1 MNSQGFNAITA
12 NTITLPEYNQSSD
25 DVDFS
30 FYGNG
35 TFIVPTANVPD
46 RLNGISGFVLTA
58 QNEDGKLV
66 WQDPTQLG
74 ISLEDLSDVRI
85 TNRIPNDIVVFDGDF
100 WVNQQIDTSGI
111 KILNGLSTAI
121 QNFQIGN
128 SGSNFNISS
137 VLSTHTFNIPDSS
150 SVNRGLLTPVDWN
163 IFNNK
168 LSTFLTDG
176 MVLIGDTL
184 NVAQEHVIFGDATL
198 TNTGILTLE
207 PSGVIANSYTLTNVI
222 VDSKGRIT
230 SASDGNAI
238 TSLNSLTDYTQFLV
252 TGTSGSDFNITQYG
266 GNTHNFNLPNSST
279 STRGALTSTDWNT
292 FNDKLTSTLAD
303 GDIFVGNDSGIATA
317 QTMDGDASISNTG
330 ILTLKTIIGVEG
342 DYTNANISV
351 DSKGRVIVAE
361 SGLTSNG
368 ILSIN
373 LLVNQHQTLVT
384 GSDTGVGFTDFAIL
398 SSGNTHTFNLPN
410 SSTSTR
416 GALTSTDWNTF
427 NNKLSSTL
435 TDKKIFIGN
444 GGGIAEEQ
452 EIYGDATLAND
463 GLLSLSNILS
473 VPPVTYTNA
482 NITVDSKG
490 RVTFAED
497 GSSSGGILSINT
509 LIAAEQSLLTT
520 ASGNDFNITQSG
532 IDTHN
537 FNLPNSSTIT
547 RGALTSTD
555 WNIFNDKL
563 SSTLANKK
571 IFIGNV
577 IGIATAQDVDGDAT
591 ISNTGILTL
600 SSIITAG
607 SYTNANITVDS
618 KGRITTASNGPDIGI
633 TTINTLTSTSQ
644 TLVVGTSG
652 TNFNISSSISTHT
665 FNIPDA
671 SGSVGNKGL
680 LTSTQFNTFNNK
692 LSSTLANGK
701 IFIGNGSNTA
711 TVQDITGDAMISITG
726 VLTLTTLLV
735 NPINPYTN
743 ATISVDAKGRVIS
756 ISSGSP
762 PATPATPFNSVQF
775 NNGGSFGGTSS
786 LTWNSGTLNVNN
798 TITNTTGNLNLT
810 ATGKIT
816 AVSGVTNAIEITS
829 GAGSGS
835 TPAGNITIIAGVGG
849 TSSNGGSINIISGNG
864 GSFSGSGGNCNITA
878 GSGNSGNGNVNISSG
893 SPSGSVN
900 VNING
905 STGGCYFYQN
915 GNSVLKIPTVQ
926 PVNTNYSLMNSDT
939 NGTSYW
945 GLRDYANIQ
954 LSTSTQSMALGND
967 ALFTTFFSSSG
978 FNNFDNNCIVL
989 TANKL
994 YSITFFTRVQ
1004 IAISSTI
1011 AGYQFRSS
1019 STNSFSV
1026 LTALG
1031 PRTYSRDTGVSS
1043 AFNNV
1048 DNVSFVYSTYSSA
1061 NRFLRVRLIEGA
1073 SAVVL
1078 QQLGS
1083 GVTIS
1088 QM

>member
-74 ISLEDLSDVRI
+74 ISLEDLADVRI

-176 MVLIGDTL
+176 NIFIGDAL

-252 TGTSGSDFNITQYG
+252 TGTSGSDFNITQSG
-266 GNTHNFNLPNSST
+266 GNTHNFNIPDSST

-292 FNDKLTSTLAD
+292 FNNKLTSSLSI
-303 GDIFVGNDSGIATA
+303 GKIFIGNTFNIATE
-317 QTMDGDASISNTG
+317 QTVDGDASISDTG

-373 LLVNQHQTLVT
+373 LLVAQHQTLVT
-384 GSDTGVGFTDFAIL
+384 GSSTGVGFTDFAII
-398 SSGNTHTFNLPN
+398 SSVNTHTFNLPD
-410 SSTSTR
+410 SSISTR

-463 GLLSLSNILS
+463 GLLNLSNVLL

-490 RVTFAED
+490 RVISAAD

-509 LIAAEQSLLTT
+509 LISSDQYLSTGT
-520 ASGNDFNITQSG
+520 SGSDFNITQSG
-532 IDTHN
+532 GNTHT
-537 FNLPNSSTIT
+537 FNLPDSSTST

-563 SSTLANKK
+563 SSTLADKK

-577 IGIATAQDVDGDAT
+577 IGIATAQTMDGDAT
-591 ISNTGILTL
+591 ISNTGSLTL

-680 LTSTQFNTFNNK
+680 LTSTQFNTFNDK
-692 LSSTLANGK
+692 LSSTLADKK
-701 IFIGNGSNTA
+701 IFIGNGGNTA
-711 TVQDITGDAMISITG
+711 TAQTMDGDATISNTG
-726 VLTLTTLLV
+726 ILTLKTLLV
-735 NPINPYTN
+735 SPINPYTN
-743 ATISVDAKGRVIS
+743 ATISVDSKGRVTS
-756 ISSGSP
+756 ISSGSG
-762 PATPATPFNSVQF
+762 PATPASPVNSVQF
-775 NNGGSFGGTSS
+775 NNAGAFGGSANFV
-786 LTWNSGTLNVNN
+786 WNSGTLSINN
-798 TITNTTGNLNLT
+798 TITNTVGNLNLT
-810 ATGKIT
+810 ANGKIT
-816 AVSGVTNAIEITS
+816 AVSGAINAIEITS
-829 GAGSGS
+829 GLGNGSSPG
-835 TPAGNITIIAGVGG
+835 GNVIITGG
-849 TSSNGGSINIISGNG
+849 NGDTTGNGGSINITSGNG
-864 GSFSGSGGNCNITA
+864 GSLSGNGGSCNITSGTGPS
-878 GSGNSGNGNVNISSG
+878 GSGNVNITSG
-893 SPSGSVN
+893 TGN
-900 VNING
+900 VNIYTNG
-905 STGGCYFYQN
+905 TLGGCYYYKN
-915 GNSVLKIPTVQ
+915 GIAVLKIPTVQ
-926 PVNTNYSLMNSDT
+926 PANVNYSLMNSDT

-945 GLRDYANIQ
+945 GLREYANIG
-954 LSTSTQSMALGND
+954 LNTATQSMAVNND
-967 ALFTTFFSSSG
+967 ALFTTITSPSN
-978 FNNFDNNCIVL
+978 FNNIDNNCIVL

-994 YSITFFTRVQ
+994 YLITFYTRVQ
-1004 IAISSTI
+1004 IATSSTI

-1019 STNSFSV
+1019 STNGFGSV
-1026 LTALG
+1026 TTLG
-1031 PRTYSRDTGVSS
+1031 PRTYSRDTGVVSN
-1043 AFNNV
+1043 FNNV

-1061 NRFLRVRLIEGA
+1061 DRFLRVRLIEA
-1073 SAVVL
+1073 ATTIIL
-1078 QQLGS
+1078 QQAAS
-1083 GVTIS
+1083 GVTIA